1 VQRHALRVLIA
12 ANLGSHARR
21 PSCDDAGVSLLLDR
35 LLVLLRPCALLLLG
49 VVFAC
54 TAGESRSSGPEAG
67 ETSSGPVAA
76 AEEPTP
82 VEEPVADR
90 GVEGGVVADS
100 PGAAAAEEVVEE
112 VEPELP
118 PPVAT
123 YMGREIAQTMH
134 WRGADWLLRETR
146 EDEEHVTQLLD
157 NLGLEEGMAVCDLGC
172 GNGYHALRI
181 ARRIGPEGTVYG
193 VDVQPQMLSMLRRR
207 AEREG
212 LDNIERIVGT
222 VADPRLEPDTCDL
235 VLLVDVY
242 HELSYPEQMLA
253 SIRASLRP
261 GGRVALVEF
270 RAEDPDVPI
279 KPLHKMSKAQIRR
292 EWEANGFEIL
302 SEFDELP
309 WQHLVFL
316 GKKGDR

>member
-1 VQRHALRVLIA
+1 MSPLLTSLSSPLRWGVL
-12 ANLGSHARR
+12 
-21 PSCDDAGVSLLLDR
+21 
-35 LLVLLRPCALLLLG
+35 LLLLG
-49 VVFAC
+49 C
-54 TAGESRSSGPEAG
+54 TAGETRQSVEETANPIAEQKADVPAPKDAPEPRA
-67 ETSSGPVAA
+67 
-76 AEEPTP
+76 
-82 VEEPVADR
+82 VEEPEQEPV
-90 GVEGGVVADS
+90 
-100 PGAAAAEEVVEE
+100 P
-112 VEPELP
+112 EPELP
-118 PPVAT
+118 PPSAT

-146 EDEEHVTQLLD
+146 EDEEHVTLLLD

-181 ARRIGPEGTVYG
+181 ASRVGPEGVVYG

-207 AEREG
+207 AERAG

-222 VADPRLEPDTCDL
+222 VADPRLEANTCDL
-235 VLLVDVY
+235 ILLVDVY
-242 HELSYPEQMLA
+242 HELSYPEQMLQA
-253 SIRASLRP
+253 LRRALRP

-302 SEFDELP
+302 SEYDELP

-316 GKKGDR
+316 GRTGDR

>member
-1 VQRHALRVLIA
+1 MPIERPACDDGGVILPRSLPL
-12 ANLGSHARR
+12 LGSLWSWA
-21 PSCDDAGVSLLLDR
+21 ALV
-35 LLVLLRPCALLLLG
+35 VLLG
-49 VVFAC
+49 C
-54 TAGESRSSGPEAG
+54 TAGESPERRDAEDTTG
-67 ETSSGPVAA
+67 VATPIA
-76 AEEPTP
+76 AEPTSASEATQEPA
-82 VEEPVADR
+82 VDEE
-90 GVEGGVVADS
+90 
-100 PGAAAAEEVVEE
+100 
-112 VEPELP
+112 ELP
-118 PPVAT
+118 PPATT

-146 EDEEHVTQLLD
+146 EDEEHVTLLLD
-157 NLGLEEGMAVCDLGC
+157 NLGIEEGMAVCDLGC

-181 ARRIGPEGTVYG
+181 ARRVGPEGLVYG

-222 VADPRLEPDTCDL
+222 VADPRLEPGSCDL
-235 VLLVDVY
+235 ILLVDVY
-242 HELSYPEQMLA
+242 HELSYPEQMLTA
-253 SIRASLRP
+253 LRRALRP

-279 KPLHKMSKAQIRR
+279 KPLHKMSKDQIRR
-292 EWEANGFEIL
+292 EWEANGFEVE

-316 GKKGDR
+316 GRKGDR